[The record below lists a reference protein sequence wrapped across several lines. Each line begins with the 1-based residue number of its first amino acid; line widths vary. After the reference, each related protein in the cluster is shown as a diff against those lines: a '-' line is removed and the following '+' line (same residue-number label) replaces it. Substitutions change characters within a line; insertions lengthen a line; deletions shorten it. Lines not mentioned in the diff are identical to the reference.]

1 MRQHATSECDVDQS
15 EPHLASPAWLQAL
28 LSRAAHADALRRSV
42 CADRLHICTGT
53 GRTPARYAPGPARGG
68 WTGCADRS
76 WSTTRANTTMPTMT
90 SSTLRCEC
98 HSLAH
103 SDTHTN
109 AEARMRHVPSVCV
122 RACVRA
128 CLCAHGPKPERVSIL
143 AQPWHAMRATAD
155 RACSGAARYPQPL
168 YISGVNRF
176 ITVRRP
182 ASKANKRND
191 RRPAHKRAT
200 CRVSASE
207 ARLQRQCGAWRHR
220 AWDAGIRL
228 LDVHGERPL
237 RCELVPS

>member
-1 MRQHATSECDVDQS
+1 MRLVVSPAFGSMQRPNAMLIRGS
-15 EPHLASPAWLQAL
+15 LASPRLASPRLASPRL
-28 LSRAAHADALRRSV
+28 ASHRIASPPTRERTMIRTRMHTHACGTHPACAARTQRVRS
-42 CADRLHICTGT
+42 
-53 GRTPARYAPGPARGG
+53 
-68 WTGCADRS
+68 
-76 WSTTRANTTMPTMT
+76 
-90 SSTLRCEC
+90 
-98 HSLAH
+98 
-103 SDTHTN
+103 
-109 AEARMRHVPSVCV
+109 
-122 RACVRA
+122 CVRA
-128 CLCAHGPKPERVSIL
+128 CLCKCAHGPTPSVCRYWRSL
-143 AQPWHAMRATAD
+143 GTPMRATAD

-176 ITVRRP
+176 ITVRRS